1 MSTPESTPTPDAR
14 VFVPERIFR
23 MGSIDLPDPDATL
36 EPERALRL
44 YAQQWPHLRRA
55 RLAPPRMEGERMI
68 YEIEKPPV
76 QTKG

>member
-1 MSTPESTPTPDAR
+1 MSTTESLTATEAR

-23 MGSIDLPDPDATL
+23 MGTVDLPDPDAAL

-55 RLAPPRMEGERMI
+55 RLAPPRMEGKRMI